1 MHCSN
6 CNSEVKKGDNKC
18 SSCGATLIWN
28 NKKREPKRET
38 VTKHPISMAFIGIT
52 ASGFFIFLLIS
63 SVMASVYHPYNFAQT
78 ISITFIVFSSI
89 CIIAF
94 FSLILVNK
102 KVNKKR
108 MKNFIIALGI
118 AVAILAIFSVI
129 LPISRNPYQ
138 SAEGFFSEKS
148 YENAIKYYQI
158 VIDENKN
165 SEHIA
170 EAKNKIIE
178 AQNFI
183 DEANSYMD
191 NGDQYYDNNQFALAL
206 AEYESAKEIYPY
218 LAGLDDKIT
227 SCNNEI
233 EEQKKA
239 VVEKQEKIEE
249 LLSKGEDL
257 FQGKKYI
264 EALERYK
271 QAAELE
277 PSNQEAKNMVEKIEI
292 IIADVEE
299 LISEGDSLFN
309 DNKYEEALLKYKEA
323 EKIYPD
329 YQRIVDK
336 IEITEKEIDKKQ
348 ELAEEAL
355 EAAKEEPVQDE
366 AGEDILKFAYSYE
379 FPDLWGTIRIC
390 EPPLVKFS
398 NIEVHQGRFLL
409 SNNEVQVIGKIE
421 GLQDISL
428 ALMPESGVF
437 TMLAAVI
444 TDSKGNIKWAQK
456 GYPIEDSYIHQGDL
470 MSFRLINKYDNKV
483 ENGDSLIL
491 IAFIEGGMI
500 EDDLSYEEDI
510 DKGVFGVYRTET
522 ILKTDTEEAIEE
534 PEDGEEGQN
543 TSETS
548 PEETDNATLGEK
560 NALKTALDY
569 LNYTSFS
576 YSGLVEQL
584 KFEGYTHKEALYGVD
599 NCGADWNEQALKS
612 ALDYLAYTA
621 FSYSGLVEQLKFE
634 GFTHEQAVYGVD
646 RCGANWNEQA
656 AKMAQDYLDYSSF
669 SRTELIAQL
678 EYEGFTRQQAEYG
691 VQAVGY

>member
-1 MHCSN
+1 MRCSN
-6 CNSEVKKGDNKC
+6 CNSEVKRGDKKC
-18 SSCGATLIWN
+18 PSCGATLIWPKE
-28 NKKREPKRET
+28 KKKTDKAPASKR
-38 VTKHPISMAFIGIT
+38 PISIVFIAII
-52 ASGFFIFLLIS
+52 ASAFFIFFIMAIAGASFDHSFNYAQAIS
-63 SVMASVYHPYNFAQT
+63 V
-78 ISITFIVFSSI
+78 TFIVFSSI

-94 FSLILVNK
+94 FFLILVNK
-102 KVNKKR
+102 GANRKR
-108 MKNFIIALGI
+108 MKNFIIALGV

-129 LPISRNPYQ
+129 QPISRNPYQ

-165 SEHIA
+165 SEQIA

-178 AQNFI
+178 AQIFI

-218 LAGLDDKIT
+218 LVGLDDKIT

-239 VVEKQEKIEE
+239 AVEKQEKIEE
-249 LLSKGEDL
+249 LLSQGEDL

-271 QAAELE
+271 QAVELE
-277 PSNQEAKNMVEKIEI
+277 SSNEEAKNMVEKIEI

-299 LISEGDSLFN
+299 LISEGDILFN

-323 EKIYPD
+323 ENIYPD

-348 ELAEEAL
+348 ELAEE
-355 EAAKEEPVQDE
+355 EPVYDE
-366 AGEDILKFAYSYE
+366 AQEDILEFAYSYE

-409 SNNEVQVIGKIE
+409 SDNEVQVIGKIE

-470 MSFRLINKYDNKV
+470 VSFRLINKYDNKV

-491 IAFIEGGMI
+491 VAFIEGGMI

-534 PEDGEEGQN
+534 PEDGEENQN

-548 PEETDNATLGEK
+548 PEETGSATLGEK

-584 KFEGYTHKEALYGVD
+584 KFEGYTHKEAVYGAD

-621 FSYSGLVEQLKFE
+621 FSYSGLVGQLKFE
-634 GFTHEQAVYGVD
+634 GFTNEQAVYGVD